1 MEISRVSTIGFDI
14 LRKHESIL
22 RQQEREAMEATYK
35 ARMMKQREILNK
47 EQAEVMK
54 KQQLLSLQLEL
65 LQNELKQAELRKK
78 LEATQEVIHSLK
90 CSSPSDKVTYKP
102 EAVSV
107 SSCDYYHGPISW
119 QESSELLEDC
129 AEGTFLVRDS
139 QDPQFLYSLSFQ
151 RGKKEGGPTSVRIRQ
166 DKGRW
171 SLDSQESIHHLMPS
185 FSSTVDLIK
194 YYVNLTVGGSEDYP
208 IKLRTGLRR
217 RRRT

>member
-1 MEISRVSTIGFDI
+1 MGI

-35 ARMMKQREILNK
+35 ARMMGQREILNK

-78 LEATQEVIHSLK
+78 LEATREVIHSLK
-90 CSSPSDKVTYKP
+90 CSSPSDKICKEVTIKP

-107 SSCDYYHGPISW
+107 STCNYYHGPISW

-166 DKGRW
+166 EKGRW
-171 SLDSQESIHHLMPS
+171 SLDSHESIHHLMPS
-185 FSSTVDLIK
+185 FSSTVDLIQ

>member
-1 MEISRVSTIGFDI
+1 MGSTIGFDI

-22 RQQEREAMEATYK
+22 RHREKEAMEATYK

-78 LEATQEVIHSLK
+78 LEATQEVIYSLK
-90 CSSPSDKVTYKP
+90 CSSPNDKVTYIP

-139 QDPQFLYSLSFQ
+139 EDQPVSGYARTRAGGAWILRSPFIISCRHFQ
-151 RGKKEGGPTSVRIRQ
+151 A
-166 DKGRW
+166 
-171 SLDSQESIHHLMPS
+171 L
-185 FSSTVDLIK
+185 
-194 YYVNLTVGGSEDYP
+194 
-208 IKLRTGLRR
+208 
-217 RRRT
+217 

>member
-1 MEISRVSTIGFDI
+1 MI
-14 LRKHESIL
+14 L
-22 RQQEREAMEATYK
+22 
-35 ARMMKQREILNK
+35 QRETLK
-47 EQAEVMK
+47 REQAEVMM
-54 KQQLLSLQLEL
+54 KQQLLTLQIEMLE
-65 LQNELKQAELRKK
+65 NEIKQAELMNK
-78 LEATQEVIHSLK
+78 LVATQEIMDNLDNPNI
-90 CSSPSDKVTYKP
+90 C
-102 EAVSV
+102 ENEEGV

-129 AEGTFLVRDS
+129 AAGTFLVRDS

-185 FSSTVDLIK
+185 FSSTVDLIQ
-194 YYVNLTVGGSEDYP
+194 YYVNLTLGGAEDYP

-217 RRRT
+217 RREI